1 MAKVYVLLAEGYG
14 DREDAFYIVGAFSSK
29 VNAEMGQR
37 NFVAEALED
46 GLDAVTQI
54 ETWELDA

>member
-1 MAKVYVLLAEGYG
+1 MQKVYVLLAQGYG
-14 DREDAFYIVGAFSSK
+14 DREDEFYNVGVFSSK

-37 NFVAEALED
+37 NFIAEALDD

-54 ETWELDA
+54 EEWEVDA